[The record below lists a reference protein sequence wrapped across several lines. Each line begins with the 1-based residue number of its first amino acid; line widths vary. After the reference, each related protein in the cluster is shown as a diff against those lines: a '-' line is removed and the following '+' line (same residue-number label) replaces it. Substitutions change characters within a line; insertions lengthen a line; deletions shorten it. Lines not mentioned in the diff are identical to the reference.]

1 MKMVQIVI
9 YKLSYLQL
17 LLSWMKT
24 MGKSTINTIAFQGI
38 RGAHSDVACRH
49 IYPEHKSIPY
59 PSFEEVF
66 EAVKSGDV
74 SMGLIPIENSQVGR
88 VAEIHNLLPE
98 MNLHVIHEYFHRVH
112 HYLLASKNT
121 DKESIKD
128 IYSHPQA
135 LLQCRKN
142 IHKQNFTPHPYA
154 DTALAAQYVAEKND
168 PHKAAIASEL
178 AAEEFNLKIIEKNFE
193 DTNDNTTLFL
203 TISKKAIDPDP
214 EIGKVLTSVVFVSRN
229 IPAALYKALGG
240 FATNK
245 VNLLKLESYIPS
257 KKKEL
262 AKFFVT
268 MEGHPKERLVQ
279 LAMEELDFFCE
290 NVTILGSY
298 YADRSRFE

>member
-1 MKMVQIVI
+1 MAENDIK
-9 YKLSYLQL
+9 
-17 LLSWMKT
+17 
-24 MGKSTINTIAFQGI
+24 TIAFQGI
-38 RGAHSDVACRH
+38 RGAHSDVACRY
-49 IYPEHKSIPY
+49 IYPEMESTPY

-98 MNLHVIHEYFHRVH
+98 MNLHIIHEYFHRVH
-112 HYLLASKNT
+112 HYLLAPEGADQQTIT
-121 DKESIKD
+121 DV
-128 IYSHPQA
+128 YSHPQA

-142 IHKQNFTPHPYA
+142 VHQMKFTPHPYA
-154 DTALAAQYVAEKND
+154 DTALAAQYVAETNVKS
-168 PHKAAIASEL
+168 KAAIASRL
-178 AAEEFNLKIIEKNFE
+178 AADEFNLKIIKENFE

-203 TISKKAIDPDP
+203 TIARESIDPDP
-214 EIGKVLTSVVFVSRN
+214 EIGKVLTSIVFVSRN

-268 MEGHPKERLVQ
+268 MEGHPKERAVQ
-279 LAMEELDFFCE
+279 LAMEELEFFCE
-290 NVTILGSY
+290 NVTVLGSY

>member
-1 MKMVQIVI
+1 MK
-9 YKLSYLQL
+9 
-17 LLSWMKT
+17 KT
-24 MGKSTINTIAFQGI
+24 DKNTIAFQGI

-49 IYPEHKSIPY
+49 IYPDIRSVAF

-66 EAVKSGDV
+66 EAVKSGEV

-98 MNLHVIHEYFHRVH
+98 MNLHIIHEYFHRVH
-112 HYLLASKNT
+112 HYLLAP
-121 DKESIKD
+121 ESADEDTIKD
-128 IYSHPQA
+128 VYSHPQA
-135 LLQCRKN
+135 LLQCRKKV
-142 IHKQNFTPHPYA
+142 HKSNYNPHPYA

-168 PHKAAIASEL
+168 PKKAAIASGL
-178 AAEEFNLKIIEKNFE
+178 AAEEYRLKIIKENFE
-193 DTNDNTTLFL
+193 DTNDNKTLFL
-203 TISKKAIDPDP
+203 TISKEAIDPDP
-214 EIGKVLTSVVFVSRN
+214 EIGKVLTSLVFVSRN

-257 KKKEL
+257 KKREQ

-268 MEGHPKERLVQ
+268 MEGHPREKLVQ
-279 LAMEELDFFCE
+279 LAMEELNFFCE
-290 NVTILGSY
+290 SVTILGSY